1 MLFTTPLTLNDGAA
15 NHIFNWL
22 YQIPGAVSGIYTET
36 AAPSSEE
43 AQIRTA
49 HTTANGGSVKRHLVS
64 LTQRNAL
71 VDPDADEP
79 TDALVTVN
87 ITVTHHAK
95 HADASV
101 DGVLA
106 MSGDIIA
113 ALTSAALKRS
123 EI

>member
-1 MLFTTPLTLNDGAA
+1 MLFTTPLTLTDGVA

-36 AAPSSEE
+36 AAPASAE

-49 HTTANGGSVKRHLVS
+49 HSSSQGGDVKRHLVS
-64 LTQRNAL
+64 LTQRNPL
-71 VDPDADEP
+71 VSPDADDP

-87 ITVTHHAK
+87 ITVTHHSK
-95 HADASV
+95 HSDADV
-101 DGVLA
+101 DGVIA
-106 MSGDIIA
+106 MAEALIGSIA
-113 ALTSAALKRS
+113 AAALKRS